1 MLLLLIFLPITGG
14 LISWVASV
22 FISQRLNCI
31 LLSSE
36 RIPLVSRDLSFW
48 GKCKFQW
55 LHYGATWIAAITLVI
70 TLIILGF
77 YWQQCLLT
85 FYNTNKLWSEE
96 LNLQWI
102 PFLGIRFHLLLDG
115 LSLLFIVLTAFLALF
130 AIFYSYCKKVVNAGL
145 FCFFILW
152 SVSAV
157 IGLLAAADLF
167 LFFLFWEMITIPIY
181 FLIILWRRQGSSAH
195 LRFNGAIRLVIFS
208 QLSGL
213 LMLISITSLAL
224 VNFTLSGNWTFDLAT
239 LINTPISFYVEFL
252 LMLGFLA
259 AFIIRMP
266 LVPFHGW
273 FIDTHIASS
282 TTTSIVIGGF
292 LTSTAIYGILRFA
305 IPIFPNASITAAPFV
320 IVIALF
326 SLYYSALLIF
336 NQNDIKKLIAYVH
349 IALISFLIAM
359 VYIGGLLT
367 YQGIIIQSIG
377 TSVLVTGLFTV
388 SGLLTS
394 RCQTHDL
401 NQLVKL
407 GGKVNY
413 LPAFTMIFTLTTL
426 GIPGTANFLGNLTL
440 LLGSFEQYSFGSILL
455 IIGLLLVSIAVL
467 IRMQPI
473 LHEHP
478 VPKKENF
485 SKVSTAL
492 PKKDLCL
499 LTLLIL
505 VLFIVGIYPQFI
517 LDTSYPV
524 LEKIQHYWENSQIIV
539 FKERT

>member
-1 MLLLLIFLPITGG
+1 MLLLLIFLPVVGG

-31 LLSSE
+31 LLSGK
-36 RIPLVSRDLSFW
+36 RISVTSGNLSFW
-48 GKCKFQW
+48 ERCRLQG
-55 LHYGATWIAAITLVI
+55 LHHGATWIAATTMVM

-77 YWQQCLLT
+77 YWQQSLLT
-85 FYNTNKLWSEE
+85 FYNTNTLWSEE
-96 LNLQWI
+96 LDLEWI

-115 LSLLFIVLTAFLALF
+115 LSILFIVLAAFLALF

-167 LFFLFWEMITIPIY
+167 LFFLFWEMVSIPIY
-181 FLIILWRRQGSSAH
+181 FLIILWGRQDLNVQ
-195 LRFNGAIRLVIFS
+195 LRFNGAIRLVIFT

-224 VNFTLSGNWTFDLAT
+224 VNFTLSGNWTFDSAI
-239 LINTPISFYVEFL
+239 LINTPISSYVEFL
-252 LMLGFLA
+252 LMIGFLA
-259 AFIIRMP
+259 AFIIRLP

-273 FIDTHIASS
+273 FIDAHIASS
-282 TTTSIVIGGF
+282 TTTSVLISGF
-292 LTSTAIYGILRFA
+292 LTNTTIYGILRFA
-305 IPIFPNASITAAPFV
+305 IPIFPNASITVAPFV
-320 IVIALF
+320 IIIALF

-336 NQNDIKKLIAYVH
+336 NQNDIKKLIIYVH
-349 IALISFLIAM
+349 IALISFLMAM

-377 TSVLVTGLFTV
+377 ISILVTGLFTI

-394 RCQTHDL
+394 RYQTYNL
-401 NQLVKL
+401 NQLTRL
-407 GGKVNY
+407 GGKINH
-413 LPAFTMIFTLTTL
+413 LSAFTVIFTLTTL
-426 GIPGTANFLGNLTL
+426 GIPGTANFFGNLIL
-440 LLGSFEQYSFGSILL
+440 LFGSFEQYSFVSILL
-455 IIGLLLVSIAVL
+455 IIGLLLVSIAML

-473 LHEHP
+473 FHEHP
-478 VPKKENF
+478 VSKKGNF
-485 SKVSTAL
+485 SKFSTVL
-492 PKKDLCL
+492 SKKDFCL
-499 LTLLIL
+499 LILLIL

-524 LEKIQHYWENSQIIV
+524 LEKIQHFWENSQSIV

>member
-1 MLLLLIFLPITGG
+1 MLFLLIFLPIIGG

-22 FISQRLNCI
+22 FISRRLNSI
-31 LLSSE
+31 LLSGE
-36 RIPLVSRDLSFW
+36 RIPATSRNLSLL
-48 GKCKFQW
+48 GRCRFQW
-55 LHYGATWIAAITLVI
+55 LHYGATWIAATTMIMI
-70 TLIILGF
+70 LIILGF

-85 FYNTNKLWSEE
+85 FYNTHKLWSEE
-96 LNLQWI
+96 LDLQWI

-115 LSLLFIVLTAFLALF
+115 LSILFIILVAFLALF

-167 LFFLFWEMITIPIY
+167 LFFLFWEMVTIPIY
-181 FLIILWRRQGSSAH
+181 FLIVLWGRRDSNTQ
-195 LRFNGAIRLVIFS
+195 LRFNGAIRLVIFT

-224 VNFTLSGNWTFDLAT
+224 VNFTLSGNWTFDSAI
-239 LINTPISFYVEFL
+239 LINTPISSYVEFL

-273 FIDTHIASS
+273 FIAAHIESS
-282 TTTSIVIGGF
+282 TTTSMVISGF
-292 LTSTAIYGILRFA
+292 LTSTAIYGILRFV
-305 IPIFPNASITAAPFV
+305 IPIFPNASITVAPFV

-336 NQNDIKKLIAYVH
+336 NQNDVKKLIAYVH
-349 IALISFLIAM
+349 IALISFLMAM

-377 TSVLVTGLFTV
+377 ISILVTGLFTI
-388 SGLLTS
+388 SGLLIS
-394 RCQTHDL
+394 RYQTRNL
-401 NQLVKL
+401 NQLIRF
-407 GGKVNY
+407 GGD
-413 LPAFTMIFTLTTL
+413 LSAFTVIFTLTTF
-426 GIPGTANFLGNLTL
+426 GIPGTANFFGNLIL
-440 LLGSFEQYSFGSILL
+440 LFGSFEQYSFGSILL
-455 IIGLLLVSIAVL
+455 IIGLLFVSIAIL
-467 IRMQPI
+467 IRMQPMF
-473 LHEHP
+473 HEHSD
-478 VPKKENF
+478 PKKGNF
-485 SKVSTAL
+485 SKVLTAL
-492 PKKDLCL
+492 SRKDLCL
-499 LTLLIL
+499 LILLIL
-505 VLFIVGIYPQFI
+505 ILFIIGIYPQFI